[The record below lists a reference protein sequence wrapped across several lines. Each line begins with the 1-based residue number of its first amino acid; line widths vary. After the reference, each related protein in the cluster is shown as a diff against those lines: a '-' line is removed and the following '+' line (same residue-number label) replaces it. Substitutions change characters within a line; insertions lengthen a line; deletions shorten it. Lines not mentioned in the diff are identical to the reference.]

1 MGLKLMDPVAC
12 AIWQN
17 PVPVIAMA
25 FVVIL
30 GQESLAAS
38 KARGSLLA
46 VAGCARCRNSLNSR
60 RMLILDFPKLAP
72 THDLARYV
80 VPKHEE
86 HMGGLLNF
94 LQHHYDDETMPIPRL
109 SITAT
114 I

>member
-17 PVPVIAMA
+17 PVPVIVMA
-25 FVVIL
+25 FVVLL

-46 VAGCARCRNSLNSR
+46 VAGGARCRNSLNSR

-72 THDLARYV
+72 THDLARDA
-80 VPKHEE
+80 VPMHEE
-86 HMGGLLNF
+86 RTGDLLNI
-94 LQHHYDDETMPIPRL
+94 LEHHYDDETNPSRGDR
-109 SITAT
+109 
-114 I
+114 